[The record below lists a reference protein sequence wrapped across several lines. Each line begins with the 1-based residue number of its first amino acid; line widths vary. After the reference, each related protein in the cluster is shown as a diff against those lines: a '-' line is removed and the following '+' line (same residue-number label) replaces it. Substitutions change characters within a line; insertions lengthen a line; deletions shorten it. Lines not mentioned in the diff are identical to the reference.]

1 MDTRDFFERE
11 RPLAARQYDDEIRT
25 LEGMIRERPWVGALL
40 EAVVSMRGGR
50 LTDHSCGVPGVLLGL
65 EDFPAPFVDDLLDAM
80 GEEHLRTAFLVA
92 RAANSIVAATEMD
105 GEPVSLCRIWMP
117 GKTGKKSRRRVRY
130 FIASGGEDAE
140 DLCRE
145 WIDGQPGKPGE
156 TWGFDMRE
164 FKTGEEFASFL
175 KMAADDGSWNGNCL
189 KAKVVDKAFFPDLG
203 K

>member
-11 RPLAARQYDDEIRT
+11 RPLAARQYDDEART
-25 LEGMIRERPWVGALL
+25 LEEMIRERPWVGTLL

-50 LTDHSCGVPGVLLGL
+50 LTDHSCGVPRVLLGL
-65 EDFPAPFVDDLLDAM
+65 EGHPGQFVDDLLDAM

-92 RAANSIVAATEMD
+92 RAANSIVTATEMD

-117 GKTGKKSRRRVRY
+117 TGRKSRKRVRY
-130 FIASGGEDAE
+130 FIASGGEDAK

-145 WIDGQPGKPGE
+145 WIDWQPGEPGE
-156 TWGFDMRE
+156 TWSYDILE
-164 FKTGEEFASFL
+164 FTAGEEFASFL
-175 KMAADDGSWNGNCL
+175 KMMADDSSWNGNFL
-189 KAKVVDKAFFPDLG
+189 KPKTVDRMFFPRLLD